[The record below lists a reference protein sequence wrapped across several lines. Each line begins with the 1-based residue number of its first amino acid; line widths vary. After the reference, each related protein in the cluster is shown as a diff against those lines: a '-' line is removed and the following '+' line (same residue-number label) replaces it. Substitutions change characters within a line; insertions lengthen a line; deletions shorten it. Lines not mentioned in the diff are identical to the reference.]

1 MATPV
6 SQETKTD
13 LKDVK
18 PQAPAVPLLWRQL
31 WIAGLLTGLVW
42 CLVIFAPFSYMI
54 YLAGVIP
61 IGGGIYLGRKIQGRA
76 LVHGVIFSLI
86 ASATALVLGSILIF
100 SVSAKPALNDP
111 NQQVPTAQGNFLTLA
126 MMVGMTLLPFPAYG
140 TVMARRGQERTQAMR
155 DELSARGGQ
164 LERPGRVVSI
174 EDLESLPLPKFGSWV
189 AQLFRNNNFKLKN
202 YKFNKDVIDLYL
214 ERNETAELWLVR
226 CTLSESL
233 KPGQVQ
239 ELYQDLRDNPEWHK
253 GVIVTSLKVQ
263 DGARKSAKS
272 RPNVEVLDG
281 ETLLEI
287 NG

>member
-13 LKDVK
+13 LKDAK
-18 PQAPAVPLLWRQL
+18 PQAAKVPLLWRQL
-31 WIAGLLTGLVW
+31 WIAGLLTGVVW
-42 CLVIFAPFSYMI
+42 CLVIFAPFSWVI

-86 ASATALVLGSILIF
+86 ASVTALLIGSVLVFG
-100 SVSAKPALNDP
+100 VNAKPGLNDP
-111 NQQVPTAQGNFLTLA
+111 NQPVPSQQGNFLTVA
-126 MMVGMTLLPFPAYG
+126 MMIAMTLLPFPAYG

-155 DELSARGGQ
+155 DEMASRGGQ

-174 EDLESLPLPKFGSWV
+174 EDLESLTLPKFGSWV
-189 AQLFRNNNFKLKN
+189 AQLFRSNNFKLKN
-202 YKFNKDVIDLYL
+202 YKFDKDVIDLYL
-214 ERNETAELWLVR
+214 ERNESPELWLVR
-226 CTLSESL
+226 CTISESL

-253 GVIVTSLKVQ
+253 GVIVTPLKVQ
-263 DGARKSAKS
+263 EGARKSAKA
-272 RPNVEVLDG
+272 RPNVEVIDG
-281 ETLLEI
+281 ETLLEM